1 MAVKDSVR
9 AIPISGFNV
18 AGLLPAAWQAITPAA
33 GIPESC
39 FMVALRNYSDR
50 LVEVSY
56 DGVNVHDAV
65 LPNSDAV
72 INFQSNSRPSSQV
85 AQLPR
90 GTQVYVRGLAAG
102 AGFFYLSGYFQEA
115 H

>member
-18 AGLLPAAWQAITPAA
+18 AGLLPAAWQAITPAG

-39 FMVALRNYSDR
+39 FTIALRNYSNR

-65 LPNSDAV
+65 LPNSDSV
-72 INFQSNSRPSSQV
+72 FYFQGNSRPSNQV
-85 AQLPR
+85 STLPR
-90 GTQVYVRGLAAG
+90 GTEVYVRGTAAG
-102 AGFFYLSGYFQEA
+102 AGFFYLSGYFQEN

>member
-18 AGLLPAAWQAITPAA
+18 AGLLPAAWQAITPAG
-33 GIPESC
+33 GIPESI
-39 FMVALRNYSDR
+39 FTIALRNYSDR

-56 DGVNVHDAV
+56 DGVNMHDAV
-65 LPNSDAV
+65 LPSSDSV
-72 INFQSNSRPSSQV
+72 INLQNSSRPNGQV

-90 GTQVYVRGLAAG
+90 GTEVYVRGLAAG
-102 AGFFYLSGYFQEA
+102 AGFFYLCGYFQEA